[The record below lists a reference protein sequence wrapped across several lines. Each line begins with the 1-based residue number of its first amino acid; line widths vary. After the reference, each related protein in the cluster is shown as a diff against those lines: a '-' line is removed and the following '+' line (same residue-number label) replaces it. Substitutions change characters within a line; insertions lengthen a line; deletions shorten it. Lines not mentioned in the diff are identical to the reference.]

1 MHFSSHLLNQAAMA
15 ACWTLVHSLW
25 QGLVLVI
32 LTGLVMVSTRK
43 SRPVVRYRLLSVLMV
58 FFVAAAAMTFAL
70 EWSAQVGRHGV
81 AQWPWLPSEQ
91 AQVHEPGQTRTARA
105 VADVVSVTGGEIGV
119 VPVTG
124 SGVAMWE
131 RVSGFLSEHAM
142 LIVAVWLIILGVRL
156 ARMCSAMAY
165 TRHIRRH
172 LSQASPEEWN
182 GRLNAMCERMGFR
195 RPVLLL
201 ESAVMKIPAVF
212 GHLKPVI
219 FVPLGFFSQ
228 VSPGQAEAILLHELA
243 HIKRNDYL
251 MNLLQNMAVHLF
263 FFNPAVLW
271 LSALLR
277 EEREHCCDEMAIA
290 GTGDKKQL
298 IRALVGFRELSLG
311 SGPIYGMG
319 FAGSRNV
326 FVNRIAR
333 IVQNKNKGLTSGEG
347 VFFGCCVLLVGFL
360 AMAFTQGGHGKTGDG
375 PRIAVVS
382 GLAGRQEQVVTGAAP
397 TQPYPPMSLKKDT
410 LPVKDGDESQRDRLV
425 SLDVDLAHGKQVVV
439 AWYKGRLYHITQV
452 NGVVTQL
459 SIGDISVSPDKL
471 DAYRNTVQHLFERL
485 DRVRVDSDDQQL
497 LNDSLGIAQGDR
509 MGELLRA
516 GENQEFA
523 KDELAKRLAEMQ
535 VSQEATNRE
544 LAKRLAEMSVSQ
556 AAASRE
562 LAKRLAEMQAAQL
575 DTNWQNGNREAV
587 EKAIKEQERALDL
600 QRGDLLREQENL
612 ERQLMDKER
621 AEAGYREKLLDAKAR
636 VRAILDEIVV
646 KGIVSDI
653 TRIHSYLLTKDGFFV
668 NGKQQ
673 SASVYEQ
680 FVKEFVPDSDRNKQF
695 RFEFSNK

>member
-1 MHFSSHLLNQAAMA
+1 MHFSSHLLNQAVMA

-32 LTGLVMVSTRK
+32 LTGLVMVSTRR
-43 SRPVVRYRLLSVLMV
+43 SRPVVRYRLLSALMV
-58 FFVAAAAMTFAL
+58 FFVAAAAMTFAR

-91 AQVHEPGQTRTARA
+91 ARVQEPGQTRTARP

-142 LIVAVWLIILGVRL
+142 LIVAVWLVILGVRL

-165 TRHIRRH
+165 TRHVRRH
-172 LSQASPEEWN
+172 LSQASPDEWA

-228 VSPGQAEAILLHELA
+228 VSPAQAEAILLHELA
-243 HIKRNDYL
+243 HIKRSDYL

-319 FAGSRNV
+319 FAGRRNV

-347 VFFGCCVLLVGFL
+347 VFVGCCVLLVGFL
-360 AMAFTQGGHGKTGDG
+360 AMAFTQGGQRETGG
-375 PRIAVVS
+375 APTIAVLS
-382 GLAGRQEQVVTGAAP
+382 AAP
-397 TQPYPPMSLKKDT
+397 TPPPPSMQLDKDT
-410 LPVKDGDESQRDRLV
+410 LPVKDRDGSERDRLV

-439 AWYKGRLYHITQV
+439 AWYEGRLYHITQV

-459 SIGDISVSPDKL
+459 SVGDISVSPGKL
-471 DAYRNTVQHLFERL
+471 ATYRNTVQHLFERL
-485 DRVRVDSDDQQL
+485 DRVRVDNEDQQL
-497 LNDSLGIAQGDR
+497 LNDTLGIAQGDR
-509 MGELLRA
+509 MRELLRA

-523 KDELAKRLAEMQ
+523 KDELAKRLTEMQ

-556 AAASRE
+556 EAASRE
-562 LAKRLAEMQAAQL
+562 LAKGLAEMQAAQL
-575 DTNWQNGNREAV
+575 DTNWQNGNREAL
-587 EKAIKEQERALDL
+587 EKAIKEQERAFDL
-600 QRGDLLREQENL
+600 QRGDLLRDREDV
-612 ERQLMDKER
+612 ERQLKDKER
-621 AEAGYREKLLDAKAR
+621 AEADFRAKSDARAR
-636 VRAILDEIVV
+636 VRAIMDEIVT
-646 KGIVSDI
+646 KGIVDDI
-653 TRIHSYLLTKDGFFV
+653 KQVHSLSLTKDAFFV
-668 NGKQQ
+668 NGQKQP
-673 SASVYEQ
+673 AAVHDA
-680 FVKEFVPDSDRNKQF
+680 FVKEFLLTPEMEYHLKLSDK
-695 RFEFSNK
+695 